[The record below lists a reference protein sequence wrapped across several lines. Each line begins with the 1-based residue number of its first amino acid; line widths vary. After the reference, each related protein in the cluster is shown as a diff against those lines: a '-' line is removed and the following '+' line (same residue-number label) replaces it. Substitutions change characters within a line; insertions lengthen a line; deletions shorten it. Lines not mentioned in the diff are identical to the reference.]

1 MNRQAVKDLIYG
13 GLAEI
18 TKNNNYYYSSS
29 VGSNY
34 NHLTDQGREVVME
47 YLEGMIRV
55 LHQTEQEELDQ
66 RAKKMVID
74 GLTKTS

>member
-1 MNRQAVKDLIYG
+1 MKRDAVKDLIYG

-18 TKNNNYYYSSS
+18 TKNNKYYYSSS
-29 VGSNY
+29 VGSTY
-34 NHLTDQGREVVME
+34 NHLTEQGREIVME
-47 YLEGMIRV
+47 YVEDMIRV
-55 LHQTEQEELDQ
+55 LHKTEQEELDQ